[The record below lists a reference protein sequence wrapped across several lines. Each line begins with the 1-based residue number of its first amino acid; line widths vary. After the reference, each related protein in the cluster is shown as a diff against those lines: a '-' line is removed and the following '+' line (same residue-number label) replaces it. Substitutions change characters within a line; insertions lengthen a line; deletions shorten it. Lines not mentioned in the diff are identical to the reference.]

1 MKKVGIDTGVEG
13 LVRILV
19 SSKTNP
25 EIVRNY
31 SRTVLRDR
39 LDILESPVLELF
51 EDYQKLVVDY
61 PEILKIANRF
71 YDMVFVDLSMDLP
84 EETQQEILAMSDVI
98 VINFTQR
105 LKSINSVMEARAESE
120 LHKRKG
126 VLLLIGRY
134 DVHSKYNVKNITRY
148 MKEKKEVLVI
158 PYNTLYFEASSEGT
172 VVDYFLRM
180 KRLDSADRN
189 AIFIKNINEVV
200 ESIITRLHELQAKL

>member
-134 DVHSKYNVKNITRY
+134 DAHSKYNVKNITRY